1 MSRFLRYLA
10 CLVTLMFV
18 GNALAAG
25 YDCSVYKK
33 YTSCNSGYYISNC
46 GTSGWT
52 GQTISSG
59 SLTVGNSCKACPSG
73 YKCSGG
79 LVCPKANTV
88 TCSAGYYLPANATS
102 CSACGGNNYYCPG
115 GTYTPSSSA
124 QGRKTV
130 SSGYYST
137 GGTSTT
143 RTGQSQ
149 CGGNN
154 YYCSGG
160 VRNTVSSGYYS
171 TGGTSTT
178 RTGQSQC
185 TGATYCSGGVKSNCP
200 SGYTANTTAGKTSA
214 SSCQISC
221 AGGTYVATAKAACTS
236 VGTGYYRAA
245 HTVNYGSTS
254 TRTQCP
260 ANYRSGAAAS
270 AQSGCKTSCAGGTYV
285 ATANAACTS
294 VGTGYYKAAHTVNYG
309 STSTRTQCPANYR
322 SGAAASAQ
330 SGCKTS
336 CAGGT
341 YVAKANAA
349 CTSVG
354 TGYYKA
360 AHTVNYGGT
369 STRSACPSGY
379 DDGAAASAQSG
390 CKISVA
396 GGKYIKTANSA
407 TQSTCSAGTYKAAH
421 TVSYGSTSSCSACTG
436 RTKYSAAGASA
447 CSTVS
452 SGYYTTGCN
461 SSNNNCTGQSQCGGN
476 NYYCSGGVR
485 NTVSSGY
492 YSTGGTSTTRTGQ
505 SQCGGNNY
513 YCSGGVRN
521 TVSSGYYSTGGTSTT
536 RTGQAICE
544 AGYYCASGVRNS
556 CSGSLQYQNEKGKTS
571 CKSVSVGY
579 YKSSNTAQ
587 AQCDAGYRNIAATSR
602 NECVG
607 SFTKTG
613 SQVNGSVPTNCSSV
627 TSWNSCTPGT
637 CTYTKKYSGTIV
649 SNCTPTNCT
658 KTADTT
664 TGKAGYYGYSNGSGQ
679 ACSSCSS
686 FNASYPSS
694 ANGAANSSACYK
706 TCSNQSITNGT
717 NIPNSTKAYYPNN
730 CTYSPS
736 CNGGYYL
743 SNGQCVDCGKGY
755 YCVAGSNVRV
765 SCSSTVPSSA
775 PTPSLII
782 SLSNGSWSDNNHAIS
797 RNDCVCDWYFS
808 DETRTQYINE
818 RTCYL
823 GPGGI
828 INYTRY
834 QWCRTGYYASDPLN
848 FNSWY
853 NSCSACTN
861 KPANS
866 TYTGRG
872 TPSTMYAVENNCP
885 WQCNDGYYKDGN
897 TCKECG
903 GNNYYCKGGTRY
915 TVSAG
920 HYSTGGTSTTR
931 TGQSQCT
938 GATYCSGGVKNT
950 CPGSY
955 TANTTAGKTAPSAC
969 QIRVSAGK
977 YIATANSSTQTTC
990 TAGYACPGGL
1000 VNYGSTGK
1008 RTQCTGATY
1017 AGSGASSC
1025 SNCPSGYTANTTAG
1039 KTAASA
1045 CQISVAAG
1053 KYIKTAN
1060 SATQSTCTAGYACPG
1075 GLVNYGSTGKRTQ
1088 CTGATYAGSGASS
1101 CSNCPSGYDDDTT
1114 AGKTAASSCK
1124 ISVAGGKYIKTA
1136 NSATQSTCSAG
1147 TYKAA
1152 HTVSYGSTSSCSA
1165 CTGRTKYSA
1174 AGASACSTVSSGYYT
1189 TGCNTSNN
1197 NCTGQ
1202 SQCTGATYCSSG
1214 VKNNCPS
1221 GYDDNTTAGK
1231 TAASSCQ
1238 ISCAGGTYVA
1248 TANAACTSVGTGY
1261 YKAAHTVNYGST
1273 STRSACPSGY
1283 DDGAAA
1289 SAQSGCKISVSGG
1302 KYIATANATSA
1313 TTCPNWTYKGSH
1325 TVKYGSTSSCS
1336 ACIDVDSGWSKASGT
1351 GWTSYSSCK
1360 ETRAATSISSYCSS
1374 GQLTKTQSSASAWGT
1389 ATVSATF
1396 QADPGAYVTGS
1407 GASSSCSRCTSGY
1420 YCTGGTAARQSCSSL
1435 ASGFYPNS
1443 AAGSDAASDCYT
1455 DSLSGK
1461 YVATANATSATTCPN
1476 WTYKGSHTVKYGS
1489 TSSCSA
1495 CIDVDSGWSKASGT
1509 GWTSYSSCK
1518 ETRAATSISSYCSSG
1533 QLTKTQSSASAW
1545 GTATVS
1551 ATFQA
1556 DPGAYVTGSGA
1567 SSSCSRCGAND
1578 YCAGGTAAAK
1588 DCPSG
1593 YPNSAAGS
1601 SLITQCYS
1609 NTKSRAWTG
1618 SQTACTKPTGC
1629 YSVTCNACSGEACSY
1644 VAYSNS
1650 TGTGDGTIKSGC
1662 STNNASCQQTVNTVT
1677 ANAGRYVSG
1686 KTCPVCSVGT
1696 YQGTNGATVTSCSVC
1711 SGNTYAASEG
1721 MSACSSCPSG
1731 YSISGTTAANHDAKS
1746 DCKISCAAGTQVVTA
1761 DAACTTPADSWYS
1774 AAHTVP
1780 AGSTSGTNVKDCLTN
1795 YYTPDTTTRTDHD
1808 SSTDCKISCSAGTR
1822 IVSANA
1828 TSCTT
1833 PSGNWYIGAHSVSQ
1847 GSTSSVNSCLAN
1859 YTISGTAAT
1868 NHDAANDCKITCSGG
1883 SYIAT
1888 ANNTS
1893 CSPVG
1898 AGFWAAASTV
1908 SQGSAGLRNA
1918 CADGLTT
1925 IGSGSGADEAG
1936 DCGRVLN
1943 FNGEKVYLRSDKKT
1957 TPSLNVSISGK
1968 TFYGNMG
1975 TGVDGALK
1983 IKSGSTTYSVYD
1995 DSME

>member
-88 TCSAGYYLPANATS
+88 TCSAGYYLAANATS

-124 QGRKTV
+124 QGRK
-130 SSGYYST
+130 
-137 GGTSTT
+137 
-143 RTGQSQ
+143 
-149 CGGNN
+149 
-154 YYCSGG
+154 
-160 VRNTVSSGYYS
+160 TVSSGYYS

-221 AGGTYVATAKAACTS
+221 AGGTYVATA
-236 VGTGYYRAA
+236 
-245 HTVNYGSTS
+245 
-254 TRTQCP
+254 
-260 ANYRSGAAAS
+260 
-270 AQSGCKTSCAGGTYV
+270 
-285 ATANAACTS
+285 NAACTS

-309 STSTRTQCPANYR
+309 S
-322 SGAAASAQ
+322 
-330 SGCKTS
+330 
-336 CAGGT
+336 
-341 YVAKANAA
+341 
-349 CTSVG
+349 
-354 TGYYKA
+354 
-360 AHTVNYGGT
+360 T

-436 RTKYSAAGASA
+436 RTKYSTTGASA

-461 SSNNNCTGQSQCGGN
+461 TSNNNCTGQSQCGGN

-505 SQCGGNNY
+505 SQC
-513 YCSGGVRN
+513 
-521 TVSSGYYSTGGTSTT
+521 
-536 RTGQAICE
+536 
-544 AGYYCASGVRNS
+544 
-556 CSGSLQYQNEKGKTS
+556 
-571 CKSVSVGY
+571 
-579 YKSSNTAQ
+579 
-587 AQCDAGYRNIAATSR
+587 
-602 NECVG
+602 
-607 SFTKTG
+607 
-613 SQVNGSVPTNCSSV
+613 
-627 TSWNSCTPGT
+627 
-637 CTYTKKYSGTIV
+637 
-649 SNCTPTNCT
+649 
-658 KTADTT
+658 
-664 TGKAGYYGYSNGSGQ
+664 
-679 ACSSCSS
+679 
-686 FNASYPSS
+686 
-694 ANGAANSSACYK
+694 
-706 TCSNQSITNGT
+706 
-717 NIPNSTKAYYPNN
+717 
-730 CTYSPS
+730 
-736 CNGGYYL
+736 
-743 SNGQCVDCGKGY
+743 
-755 YCVAGSNVRV
+755 
-765 SCSSTVPSSA
+765 
-775 PTPSLII
+775 
-782 SLSNGSWSDNNHAIS
+782 
-797 RNDCVCDWYFS
+797 
-808 DETRTQYINE
+808 
-818 RTCYL
+818 
-823 GPGGI
+823 
-828 INYTRY
+828 
-834 QWCRTGYYASDPLN
+834 
-848 FNSWY
+848 
-853 NSCSACTN
+853 
-861 KPANS
+861 
-866 TYTGRG
+866 
-872 TPSTMYAVENNCP
+872 
-885 WQCNDGYYKDGN
+885 
-897 TCKECG
+897 
-903 GNNYYCKGGTRY
+903 
-915 TVSAG
+915 
-920 HYSTGGTSTTR
+920 
-931 TGQSQCT
+931 T
-938 GATYCSGGVKNT
+938 GATYCSSGVKNN
-950 CPGSY
+950 CPSGY
-955 TANTTAGKTAPSAC
+955 DDNTTAGKTSASSC
-969 QIRVSAGK
+969 QISVSAGK
-977 YIATANSSTQTTC
+977 YIA
-990 TAGYACPGGL
+990 
-1000 VNYGSTGK
+1000 
-1008 RTQCTGATY
+1008 
-1017 AGSGASSC
+1017 
-1025 SNCPSGYTANTTAG
+1025 
-1039 KTAASA
+1039 
-1045 CQISVAAG
+1045 
-1053 KYIKTAN
+1053 TAN

-1101 CSNCPSGYDDDTT
+1101 CSSCPSGYDDNTTAGKTSASSCQISVSAGKYIATANSATQSTCTAGYACPGGLVNYGSTGKRTQCTGATYAGSGASSCSSCPSGYDDDTT

-1136 NSATQSTCSAG
+1136 NSTTQSTCSAG

-1165 CTGRTKYSA
+1165 CSGRTKYSA

-1189 TGCNTSNN
+1189 TGCNSSNN

-1202 SQCTGATYCSSG
+1202 SQCTGATYCSGG
-1214 VKNNCPS
+1214 VKSNCPS
-1221 GYDDNTTAGK
+1221 GYTANTTAGK
-1231 TAASSCQ
+1231 TSASSCQ

-1261 YKAAHTVNYGST
+1261 YKAAHTVNYGGT

-1289 SAQSGCKISVSGG
+1289 SAQSGCKISVAGG
-1302 KYIATANATSA
+1302 KYIKTANSA
-1313 TTCPNWTYKGSH
+1313 TLSTCAAGTYKAAH
-1325 TVKYGSTSSCS
+1325 TVSYGSTSSCS
-1336 ACIDVDSGWSKASGT
+1336 ACPDPNTHKRKSFPSNYYSPSFSSTSLSGGSAGSSSISQCTALSWLVSSRGNLYEYVTYDSSTGVYDNTTSYAWHSVAAGYYLTTKSGCGIYAYYKDNVQCPTGYYCPGKSSVTCNASNQATVHTTNFGLNSCPSGYPNSAAGSSAITQCYSNTKSRAWTGSQVNGATPTNCYSVTSWNSCSKSACSYVAYSNSAGT
-1351 GWTSYSSCK
+1351 GDGTIRSG
-1360 ETRAATSISSYCSS
+1360 CSS
-1374 GQLTKTQSSASAWGT
+1374 NSANCTKT
-1389 ATVSATF
+1389 
-1396 QADPGAYVTGS
+1396 ADTTTGKAGYYGYSNGS
-1407 GASSSCSRCTSGY
+1407 GQACSSCSSFNASYPSSDAGAPNSNYCYASKTKTGSQVNGSVPTNCSSVTSWNSCTPGTCTYKDYYGITDTTCTPANCTKTPAAVKANANSYVSGTSCKTCSSFSSTYTKSDGGSISNAYCYATKTKTGSQVNGATPTNCYSVTSWNSCTPGTCTYRDYYSATDTTCTPANCTKTPAAVSAKSGY
-1420 YCTGGTAARQSCSSL
+1420 YVSGTSCTACSGL

-1443 AAGSDAASDCYT
+1443 ANGNTGGASACYT

-1629 YSVTCNACSGEACSY
+1629 YSVTCNACSDEACSY

-1746 DCKISCAAGTQVVTA
+1746 DCRISCAAGTQVVTA

-1868 NHDAANDCKITCSGG
+1868 NHDAASDCKITCSGG